1 MSILSIDIGGT
12 KIRAGLVEGTDVV
25 SSTALATEASQG
37 SAYVLSRVLGIA
49 SQFEGY
55 EGIGVACAGV
65 IRDGAVISATDLI
78 PGWAGTDIRT
88 ELSRA
93 CGVQVSVM
101 GDVHAHGVGEAELGA
116 GRGYD
121 SCLTVAV
128 GTGIGGAFVEKGVAQ
143 IGAHCLGGHIGHMT
157 SPAATGLAC
166 SCGREG
172 HIEPLASGSGVMARY
187 AAACGETIDGR
198 ELTQRAESGDDVAA
212 EILYG
217 SAYALGE
224 LLGST
229 ANLIDP
235 GVIVLSGSMTR
246 SGQRWWESL
255 KDGFA
260 SSAMTLARE
269 TPIVLGTL
277 GDNAP
282 LLGAACQ
289 YRKEWQ

>member
-1 MSILSIDIGGT
+1 M
-12 KIRAGLVEGTDVV
+12 
-25 SSTALATEASQG
+25 
-37 SAYVLSRVLGIA
+37 
-49 SQFEGY
+49 
-55 EGIGVACAGV
+55 
-65 IRDGAVISATDLI
+65 
-78 PGWAGTDIRT
+78 
-88 ELSRA
+88 
-93 CGVQVSVM
+93 
-101 GDVHAHGVGEAELGA
+101 
-116 GRGYD
+116 
-121 SCLTVAV
+121 
-128 GTGIGGAFVEKGVAQ
+128 
-143 IGAHCLGGHIGHMT
+143 
-157 SPAATGLAC
+157 
-166 SCGREG
+166 
-172 HIEPLASGSGVMARY
+172 
-187 AAACGETIDGR
+187 
-198 ELTQRAESGDDVAA
+198 AA

-260 SSAMTLARE
+260 SSTMTLARE